1 MSESS
6 LETDAISVI
15 VCTHTLE
22 RWEYLRAALH
32 SVRAQ
37 TLAPAET
44 IVVVDGD
51 AELECRARGEFDG
64 VQVLRNVHD
73 PGLSGGRQ
81 SGAERA
87 RGSILAFLDD
97 DAVADTDWLER
108 LAEVYADPLV
118 LGVGG
123 AIDPAWEQPPPR
135 WFPAEFNWVIGCS
148 YVGMPASAQR
158 VRNVIGANMSMRAT
172 VLAQAGAFDSRLGRA
187 KGAKA
192 LSGSA
197 EETELC
203 IRAARAHPGHY
214 WIYEPRARVVH
225 SVPPQRGTWR
235 YFVRRCVVEGTAKA
249 VLSGIAGT
257 QDGLSSE
264 RSYVR
269 SVLPRAV
276 LRDLASAARGR
287 PDGLARASAIT
298 AGLAITAAAYGRGR
312 WALSSRS
319 RRPAGDPGAPEQ
331 GPPAAGGDHGH
342 TPAPAAAPA
351 SEPLTP

>member
-1 MSESS
+1 MSDSS
-6 LETDAISVI
+6 LEADAISVI

-22 RWEYLRAALH
+22 RWEYLRAAVD

-44 IVVVDGD
+44 IVVIDGNAALERRAR
-51 AELECRARGEFDG
+51 AELEG
-64 VQVLRNVHD
+64 VEVLRNLHT

-97 DAVADTDWLER
+97 DAVADRDWLQR
-108 LAEVYADPLV
+108 LADVYRDPLV

-123 AIDPAWEQPPPR
+123 AIDPVWEQPPPR

-148 YVGMPASAQR
+148 YVGMPTSAQR

-187 KGAKA
+187 AGARA

-203 IRAARAHPGHY
+203 IRAARQHPGHY

-235 YFVRRCVVEGTAKA
+235 YFVRRCGVEGTAKA
-249 VLSGIAGT
+249 VLSGIAGA

-264 RSYVR
+264 RRYVR

-276 LRDLASAARGR
+276 GRELAGAVRGH

-312 WALSSRS
+312 WALSNRS
-319 RRPAGDPGAPEQ
+319 RRPAGDRGTPPQ
-331 GPPAAGGDHGH
+331 GPPVAPGDHAH